1 MLSTLIACGPG
12 EPDGPIEISTMDPQ
26 TGPMQAETA
35 ITIGGA
41 NFRSDI
47 GYTVFFGNQRASDIM
62 ILDSQTLLVSAPTTE
77 SAGAVDVQIR
87 AENGQAWRLP
97 EAFTY
102 VDGGGNLLGG
112 VGGDQVEGEE
122 GSGLAY

>member
-1 MLSTLIACGPG
+1 
-12 EPDGPIEISTMDPQ
+12 MDPQ
-26 TGPMQAETA
+26 TGPMQAETS

-62 ILDSQTLLVSAPTTE
+62 ILDSQTLLVSAPTTDA
-77 SAGAVDVQIR
+77 AGAVDVQIR

-102 VDGGGNLLGG
+102 VDGGGNLLEG

-122 GSGLAY
+122 GGGLAY